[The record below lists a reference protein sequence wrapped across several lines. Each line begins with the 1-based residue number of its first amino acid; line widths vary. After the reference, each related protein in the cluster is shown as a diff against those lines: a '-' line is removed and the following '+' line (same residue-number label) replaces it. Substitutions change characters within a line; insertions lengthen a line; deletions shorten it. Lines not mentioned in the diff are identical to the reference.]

1 MRYIRK
7 TYWIFLFAGFYIISV
22 IKANIYLAWDVLT
35 PKMHMNPGIITIK
48 LEMESKSA
56 LLLFSNLVSMTPG
69 TLVIDLDPERNEADV
84 HVLYLR
90 DENKI
95 RDEIYAIQ
103 CRIKR
108 IFE

>member
-1 MRYIRK
+1 MRYIK
-7 TYWIFLFAGFYIISV
+7 KAYWIVHFAGFYIFSV
-22 IKANIYLAWDVLT
+22 VKANLYLAWDILT
-35 PKMHMNPGIITIK
+35 PRMLMNPGVITIK
-48 LEMESKSA
+48 LMLESRTA

-69 TLVIDLDPERNEADV
+69 TLVINLDPEKNEAAV

-90 DENKI
+90 NEQAI
-95 RDEIYAIQ
+95 RSEIYTIQ

>member
-1 MRYIRK
+1 MKYLK
-7 TYWIFLFAGFYIISV
+7 KAYWSFNFAGYYLFSV
-22 IKANIYLAWDVLT
+22 VKANLYLAWDVLT
-35 PKMHMNPGIITIK
+35 PKMLMNPGIITIK
-48 LEMESKSA
+48 LMLESKSA

-69 TLVIDLDPERNEADV
+69 TLVINLDPENNEAAV

-90 DENKI
+90 DEKAI
-95 RDEIYAIQ
+95 RSEIYAIQ

>member
-1 MRYIRK
+1 MRTIK
-7 TYWIFLFAGFYIISV
+7 KAYWIVHFAGFYILSV
-22 IKANIYLAWDVLT
+22 VKANLFLAWDVVT
-35 PKMHMNPGIITIK
+35 PKMLMSPGIITIN
-48 LEMESKSA
+48 LMLESKSA

-69 TLVIDLDPERNEADV
+69 TLVINLDPEKNEADV

-90 DENKI
+90 DEQAI
-95 RDEIYAIQ
+95 RSEIYAIQ

>member
-1 MRYIRK
+1 MRTIRK
-7 TYWIFLFAGFYIISV
+7 AYWIFNFTGYYLFSIV
-22 IKANIYLAWDVLT
+22 KANLYLAWDVLT
-35 PKMHMNPGIITIK
+35 PKMLINPGIITIK
-48 LEMESKSA
+48 LMLESKSA

-69 TLVIDLDPERNEADV
+69 TLVIDLDPEKNEAVV

-90 DENKI
+90 NEKAI
-95 RDEIYAIQ
+95 RSEIYAIQ

>member
-1 MRYIRK
+1 MRTIK
-7 TYWIFLFAGFYIISV
+7 KAYWIVHFAGFYIFSV
-22 IKANIYLAWDVLT
+22 VKANLYLAWDVIT
-35 PKMHMNPGIITIK
+35 PKMLMNPGVITIK
-48 LEMESKSA
+48 LMLESRTA

-69 TLVIDLDPERNEADV
+69 TLVINLDPEKNEAAV

-90 DENKI
+90 NEQAI
-95 RDEIYAIQ
+95 RTEIYTIQ

>member
-1 MRYIRK
+1 MRYIK
-7 TYWIFLFAGFYIISV
+7 KAYWVLIFIGFYIFSV
-22 IKANIYLAWDVLT
+22 IKANLYLAWDVLT
-35 PKMHMNPGIITIK
+35 PEMHMNPGIINIK
-48 LEMESKSA
+48 LELESKSA

-69 TLVIDLDPERNEADV
+69 TLVIDLDPDKNEAAV

-90 DENKI
+90 DEKKI
-95 RDEIYAIQ
+95 RSDIYEIQ

>member
-1 MRYIRK
+1 MRAIK
-7 TYWIFLFAGFYIISV
+7 KAYWIVHFAGFYLFSV
-22 IKANIYLAWDVLT
+22 VKANLYLAWDVLT
-35 PKMHMNPGIITIK
+35 PKMLMNPGVITIK
-48 LEMESKSA
+48 LMLESRSA

-69 TLVIDLDPERNEADV
+69 TLVIDLDPEKNEAAV

-90 DENKI
+90 DEQAI
-95 RDEIYAIQ
+95 RTEIYTIQ

>member
-1 MRYIRK
+1 MRYIK
-7 TYWIFLFAGFYIISV
+7 KAYWIVHFAGFYIISV
-22 IKANIYLAWDVLT
+22 VKANLYLAWDVIT
-35 PKMHMNPGIITIK
+35 PKMLMNPGVISIK
-48 LEMESKSA
+48 LMLESRSA

-69 TLVIDLDPERNEADV
+69 TLVINLDPEKNEAAV

-90 DENKI
+90 DEQAI
-95 RDEIYAIQ
+95 RTEIYTIQ

>member
-1 MRYIRK
+1 MSYIRK

-22 IKANIYLAWDVLT
+22 IKANLYLAWDVLT
-35 PKMHMNPGIITIK
+35 PKMLMNPGIITIK
-48 LEMESKSA
+48 LELESKSA

-69 TLVIDLDPERNEADV
+69 TLVIDLDPEKNEAAV

-90 DENKI
+90 DEKAI
-95 RDEIYAIQ
+95 RAEIYAIQ

>member
-1 MRYIRK
+1 M
-7 TYWIFLFAGFYIISV
+7 FSV
-22 IKANIYLAWDVLT
+22 VKANLYLAWDVIT
-35 PKMHMNPGIITIK
+35 PKMMMNPGVITIK
-48 LEMESKSA
+48 LMLESRSA

-69 TLVIDLDPERNEADV
+69 TLVINLDPEKNEAAV

-90 DENKI
+90 DEQAI
-95 RDEIYAIQ
+95 RTEIYTIQ

>member
-1 MRYIRK
+1 MRTIRK
-7 TYWIFLFAGFYIISV
+7 IYWIVHFAGFYIFSV
-22 IKANIYLAWDVLT
+22 VKANLYLAWDVIT
-35 PKMHMNPGIITIK
+35 PKMLMNPGVITIK
-48 LEMESKSA
+48 LMLESRTA

-69 TLVIDLDPERNEADV
+69 TLVINLDPEKNEAAV

-90 DENKI
+90 NEQAI
-95 RDEIYAIQ
+95 RTEIYTIQ

>member
-1 MRYIRK
+1 MKYIRK
-7 TYWIFLFAGFYIISV
+7 AYRVANFAGYYLYSV
-22 IKANIYLAWDVLT
+22 VKANLYLAWDVIT
-35 PKMHMNPGIITIK
+35 PRMLMNPGVITIK
-48 LEMESKSA
+48 LMLESRSA

-69 TLVIDLDPERNEADV
+69 TLVINLDPAKKEAAV

-90 DENKI
+90 DEKKI
-95 RDEIYAIQ
+95 RINIYDIQ